1 MASAILLDPDIV
13 RRDIVVIWIGGVGY
27 GGVETYPGVG
37 FNLRNDIAAANVVYD
52 SGITVWQVPS
62 NVYSQVSV
70 SYAELEEKIGGT
82 SKLADYLI
90 SQTVQ
95 WNRTYWP
102 EPIESRS
109 LGDSPAV
116 SLMLYPRGGDFRVVP
131 APRFGQEGHY
141 LPGTYNVVGLQNY
154 LAMPKDPVVI
164 QAVINNIIWTIV
176 TIFFPVVIGLALAM
190 LLNGKVRGK
199 PVIRLIFYTP
209 CVLPL
214 VAIASIWGWL
224 YNPQYGAINSFLRLI
239 GLGSLAQPWLGQDS
253 TALAAVMVPAVW
265 LRVGFPMLLYLAALQ
280 GINTDMYEAATVDG
294 ATKSQQ
300 FWHIT
305 MPSLRPAHYIVIALS
320 LIDSF
325 KVFDLI
331 YAMTYGGPGTATQVM
346 GTWMYFNVF
355 QYYQAGY
362 GTAIAVVIT
371 VVAIA
376 VSIPY
381 VRSQTK
387 EHAV

>member
-1 MASAILLDPDIV
+1 MGTATLEAPAVGAPVV
-13 RRDIVVIWIGGVGY
+13 RRRRRKY
-27 GGVETYPGVG
+27 GGLNAWLFALP
-37 FNLRNDIAAANVVYD
+37 A
-52 SGITVWQVPS
+52 
-62 NVYSQVSV
+62 
-70 SYAELEEKIGGT
+70 
-82 SKLADYLI
+82 LAVYLI
-90 SQTVQ
+90 FLVYPALSSVWFSFTD
-95 WNRTYWP
+95 WDG
-102 EPIESRS
+102 
-109 LGDSPAV
+109 LSP
-116 SLMLYPRGGDFRVVP
+116 
-131 APRFGQEGHY
+131 
-141 LPGTYNVVGLQNY
+141 TYNVVGLENY
-154 LAMPKDPVVI
+154 AAMPTDPVVI
-164 QAVINNIIWTIV
+164 QAVINNIIWTVV
-176 TIFFPVVIGLALAM
+176 TIVFPVVIGLALAM

-199 PVIRLIFYTP
+199 PVLRLIFYTP

-253 TALAAVMVPAVW
+253 TALAAVMVPAIW

-280 GINTDMYEAATVDG
+280 GINTDVYEAATVDG

-305 MPSLRPAHYIVIALS
+305 MPTLRPAHYIVIALS

-331 YAMTYGGPGTATQVM
+331 YAMTYGGPRTATQVM

-371 VVAIA
+371 IVAVV

-381 VRSQTK
+381 IRSQTK

>member
-1 MASAILLDPDIV
+1 MATTTMTAGAPAARPP
-13 RRDIVVIWIGGVGY
+13 RRKKAQGGG
-27 GGVETYPGVG
+27 
-37 FNLRNDIAAANVVYD
+37 LIAWTFALPALVVYF
-52 SGITVWQVPS
+52 VFL
-62 NVYSQVSV
+62 VYPALS
-70 SYAELEEKIGGT
+70 
-82 SKLADYLI
+82 
-90 SQTVQ
+90 
-95 WNRTYWP
+95 
-102 EPIESRS
+102 S
-109 LGDSPAV
+109 LWFSFTDWDGLSA
-116 SLMLYPRGGDFRVVP
+116 
-131 APRFGQEGHY
+131 
-141 LPGTYNVVGLQNY
+141 TYNVVGIDNY
-154 LAMPKDPVVI
+154 VNMFDDPVVI
-164 QAVINNIIWTIV
+164 QAIINNIIWTIV
-176 TIFFPVVIGLALAM
+176 TITVPVIIGLLLAIA
-190 LLNGKVRGK
+190 LNGKVRGK
-199 PVIRLIFYTP
+199 PVLRLLFYTP
-209 CVLPL
+209 AVLPL
-214 VAIASIWGWL
+214 VAVASIWGWL
-224 YNPQYGAINSFLRLI
+224 YNPQYGAINAALRAI
-239 GLGSLAQPWLGQDS
+239 GLDFLAQPWLGQDS
-253 TALAAVMVPAVW
+253 TALAAVMVPAIW

-280 GINTDMYEAATVDG
+280 GINADMYEAATVDG
-294 ATKSQQ
+294 ATKLQQ

-387 EHAV
+387 EHTS

>member
-1 MASAILLDPDIV
+1 MATTTAPAAGTRTAAGTTFRRPKKGGGLTPWLFALPAIAIYLVFLVYPAFSSVFFSFTDWDGLSA
-13 RRDIVVIWIGGVGY
+13 
-27 GGVETYPGVG
+27 
-37 FNLRNDIAAANVVYD
+37 
-52 SGITVWQVPS
+52 
-62 NVYSQVSV
+62 
-70 SYAELEEKIGGT
+70 
-82 SKLADYLI
+82 
-90 SQTVQ
+90 
-95 WNRTYWP
+95 
-102 EPIESRS
+102 
-109 LGDSPAV
+109 
-116 SLMLYPRGGDFRVVP
+116 
-131 APRFGQEGHY
+131 
-141 LPGTYNVVGLQNY
+141 TYNIVGLQNY
-154 LAMPKDPVVI
+154 VAMLSDPVVL
-164 QAVINNIIWTIV
+164 QAVINNVIWTIV
-176 TIFFPVVIGLALAM
+176 TIVFPVAIGLTLAM

-199 PVIRLIFYTP
+199 PVLRLIFYTP
-209 CVLPL
+209 AVMPL
-214 VAIASIWGWL
+214 IAIASIWGWL

-253 TALAAVMVPAVW
+253 TALAAVMVPAIW

-280 GINTDMYEAATVDG
+280 GIPEEMYEAATVDG
-294 ATKSQQ
+294 ATRSQQ

-325 KVFDLI
+325 KVFDLV

-346 GTWMYFNVF
+346 GTWMYANVF

-387 EHAV
+387 EHAA

>member
-1 MASAILLDPDIV
+1 
-13 RRDIVVIWIGGVGY
+13 
-27 GGVETYPGVG
+27 
-37 FNLRNDIAAANVVYD
+37 
-52 SGITVWQVPS
+52 
-62 NVYSQVSV
+62 
-70 SYAELEEKIGGT
+70 
-82 SKLADYLI
+82 
-90 SQTVQ
+90 
-95 WNRTYWP
+95 
-102 EPIESRS
+102 
-109 LGDSPAV
+109 
-116 SLMLYPRGGDFRVVP
+116 
-131 APRFGQEGHY
+131 
-141 LPGTYNVVGLQNY
+141 
-154 LAMPKDPVVI
+154 MPKDPVVI
-164 QAVINNIIWTIV
+164 QAMINNIIWTVV
-176 TIFFPVVIGLALAM
+176 TIVFPVVIGLALAM

-199 PVIRLIFYTP
+199 PVLRLIFYTP

-224 YNPQYGAINSFLRLI
+224 YNPQYGAINTFLRLI
-239 GLGSLAQPWLGQDS
+239 GLDSLAQPWLGQDS
-253 TALAAVMVPAVW
+253 TALAAVMVPAIW

-280 GINTDMYEAATVDG
+280 GINTEMYEAATVDG

-371 VVAIA
+371 IIAIA

-381 VRSQTK
+381 IRSQTR
-387 EHAV
+387 EHAA